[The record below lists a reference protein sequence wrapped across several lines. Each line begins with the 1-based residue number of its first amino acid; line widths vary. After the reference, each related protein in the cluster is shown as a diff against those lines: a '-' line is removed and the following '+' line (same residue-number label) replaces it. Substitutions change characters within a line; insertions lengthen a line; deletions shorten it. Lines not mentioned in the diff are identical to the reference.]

1 MSPEQASGQQ
11 LDFRSD
17 QFSFGLVVYEM
28 ATGKR
33 ALQGSTAAAT
43 LLAILQEEPEPMG
56 ALNPEAPAPLCWA
69 VERCLVK
76 QPEKRYLAT
85 RDLAQDL
92 AAIRERFSDLP
103 LRRQE
108 TRVSNLPIQ
117 PTAFVGRGKEVAAVK
132 EVLGRQDVL
141 LVTITGP
148 GGVGKTRLGLKVAE
162 ELVDQFPA
170 GVCFVP
176 LAAVTDPRLIT
187 SLIAQTLR
195 VRETG
200 GQAPLENL
208 KEHLRNSLR
217 KPMLLLLDNFE
228 HLVSAAPM
236 VGELLAIGPDLKIL
250 VTSRAPLHVY
260 GEDEFPVPPLALPDA
275 PSLPPLDVLTQ
286 YSAVALFIQ
295 RAAAVKPDFA
305 LTQDNAL
312 AVTEICARLDGLP
325 LAIELAAARVKLLP
339 PSALRTRLESRLHLL
354 TGGSRDLP
362 ARQQTLRGAIDWSYD
377 FLNAAEQKLFRRL
390 AVFVGGCTLEAVE
403 AVCNTRNDLGLDPL
417 EGMASMVDNN
427 LVRQVDQAEEES
439 RFVMLETIREYA
451 LEKLAA
457 SGEEAPTR
465 RAHAAYCLVLAEEG
479 AAEGTDEQGMGS
491 LDRFEIEHDNFRA
504 ALEWLIESEDTEWGL
519 RLGLALFRFWEM
531 REYLAEGRD
540 RLGKLLQLGGA
551 AAPTKARSRA
561 LFAAGVLAGEQGDY
575 ASADTLI
582 QASLEIAREL
592 KDKQGIAVSLNALA
606 VHARDRGDIAAARS
620 LLEESLV
627 LWRESGDRRA
637 VARSLS
643 NLANV
648 LTLEGNFA
656 RARLLYE
663 DCLSIF
669 RELGDQTGIAWS
681 LNHQGDVASDQGDAA
696 AARSLYEES
705 LATFRELGDRRGI
718 AGSLAD
724 LGNLARDQK
733 DFDVA
738 HSLYRESM
746 RMFQELDHKRGV
758 ARLMECFACSAA
770 AQLAPERSLRLAGA
784 AAALR
789 QTLGAPLTPGEQAK
803 LERGLEP
810 ARQALTNAE
819 GATAWLSGWALPLEK
834 AVEEALTTSPA
845 PTLG

>member
-1 MSPEQASGQQ
+1 
-11 LDFRSD
+11 
-17 QFSFGLVVYEM
+17 
-28 ATGKR
+28 
-33 ALQGSTAAAT
+33 
-43 LLAILQEEPEPMG
+43 
-56 ALNPEAPAPLCWA
+56 
-69 VERCLVK
+69 
-76 QPEKRYLAT
+76 
-85 RDLAQDL
+85 
-92 AAIRERFSDLP
+92 
-103 LRRQE
+103 
-108 TRVSNLPIQ
+108 
-117 PTAFVGRGKEVAAVK
+117 
-132 EVLGRQDVL
+132 
-141 LVTITGP
+141 
-148 GGVGKTRLGLKVAE
+148 
-162 ELVDQFPA
+162 
-170 GVCFVP
+170 
-176 LAAVTDPRLIT
+176 
-187 SLIAQTLR
+187 
-195 VRETG
+195 
-200 GQAPLENL
+200 
-208 KEHLRNSLR
+208 
-217 KPMLLLLDNFE
+217 
-228 HLVSAAPM
+228 
-236 VGELLAIGPDLKIL
+236 
-250 VTSRAPLHVY
+250 
-260 GEDEFPVPPLALPDA
+260 
-275 PSLPPLDVLTQ
+275 
-286 YSAVALFIQ
+286 
-295 RAAAVKPDFA
+295 
-305 LTQDNAL
+305 
-312 AVTEICARLDGLP
+312 
-325 LAIELAAARVKLLP
+325 
-339 PSALRTRLESRLHLL
+339 
-354 TGGSRDLP
+354 
-362 ARQQTLRGAIDWSYD
+362 
-377 FLNAAEQKLFRRL
+377 
-390 AVFVGGCTLEAVE
+390 
-403 AVCNTRNDLGLDPL
+403 
-417 EGMASMVDNN
+417 MVDNN

-479 AAEGTDEQGMGS
+479 AAEGTDAQGMGS

-561 LFAAGVLAGEQGDY
+561 LFAAGVLAG
-575 ASADTLI
+575 
-582 QASLEIAREL
+582 EL

-705 LATFRELGDRRGI
+705 LATFRELGDRRGK